1 LERSGAFL
9 FRWRSYPPLL
19 LAAIVVLA
27 VLPAR
32 VTLHTHRSH
41 ELWESICL
49 LVALLGLAIR
59 AHVVGHAP
67 RGTSGRNISGQQ
79 ADQLNTT
86 GFYSVVRHP
95 LYLGNL
101 LMWLGPVMV
110 VRSPWAVLVTVLAFW
125 LYYERIMFAEEEF
138 LRRSFGAAWSDWA
151 AVTPAVV
158 PRWSTWRRAALPLS
172 LRNVL
177 KREYSGLFAVAAAF
191 AFADWVDDYATWRAW
206 RPDALALVV
215 LSAGA
220 VLYVALRAIKKHTRL
235 LEVPGR

>member
-1 LERSGAFL
+1 M
-9 FRWRSYPPLL
+9 
-19 LAAIVVLA
+19 
-27 VLPAR
+27 LPAR
-32 VTLHTHRSH
+32 VTLHTHRAH

-49 LVALLGLAIR
+49 LVALAGLGIR

-67 RGTSGRNISGQQ
+67 QGTSGRNISGQQ

-110 VRSPWAVLVTVLAFW
+110 VLSPWAVLITVLAFW

-138 LRRSFGAAWSDWA
+138 LRRSFGAAWCDWA

-158 PRWSTWRRAALPLS
+158 PRWSGWRRAALPLS

-177 KREYSGLFAVAAAF
+177 KREYSGLFAVAVAF
-191 AFADWVDDYATWRAW
+191 AFADWVDDYAAW
-206 RPDALALVV
+206 HVRRPDRVSLIVVVVGAALYLALRG
-215 LSAGA
+215 L
-220 VLYVALRAIKKHTRL
+220 KKHTRL
-235 LEVPGR
+235 LVVPGR